1 MKTKRKKKEDDFVV
15 LALIPGLVSQM
26 DSWISL
32 GRLYYFANIMPMR
45 NPEQIEQHI
54 GMIAEAILLP
64 LHTCPHTYT
73 AAYKKLT
80 YIHIHTQKMFITNML
95 DFHIVNDEHCGVSI
109 IIAMFMILTLFNWV
123 SLAYDLHFL
132 QSLSP
137 LLS

>member
-1 MKTKRKKKEDDFVV
+1 MV

-32 GRLYYFANIMPMR
+32 GRLYYFANIVPMR

-54 GMIAEAILLP
+54 GMIAEAILLR
-64 LHTCPHTYT
+64 LHTCPYTYT
-73 AAYKKLT
+73 AAYKTLT
-80 YIHIHTQKMFITNML
+80 YIHIHTQKMFVTNML

-123 SLAYDLHFL
+123 SLVYDLHFL